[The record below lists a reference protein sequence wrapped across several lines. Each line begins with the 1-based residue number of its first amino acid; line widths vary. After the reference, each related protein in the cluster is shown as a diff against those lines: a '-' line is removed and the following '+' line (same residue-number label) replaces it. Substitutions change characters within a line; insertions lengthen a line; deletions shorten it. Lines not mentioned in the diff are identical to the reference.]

1 MESDGYGFG
10 EHQEQHEHHD
20 GSSGQKHLLFV
31 WKPSGYELIE
41 RDGEPPSVGSP
52 IDLGD
57 RTELVT
63 KIGPSPLPGDRRP
76 CAYLLG

>member
-10 EHQEQHEHHD
+10 EHNDRHEHHE
-20 GSSGQKHLLFV
+20 GQGQKHLLFV
-31 WKPSGYELIE
+31 WKPSGYELVE
-41 RDGEPPSVGSP
+41 RDGEPPAVGSS

-57 RTELVT
+57 RSEHVT